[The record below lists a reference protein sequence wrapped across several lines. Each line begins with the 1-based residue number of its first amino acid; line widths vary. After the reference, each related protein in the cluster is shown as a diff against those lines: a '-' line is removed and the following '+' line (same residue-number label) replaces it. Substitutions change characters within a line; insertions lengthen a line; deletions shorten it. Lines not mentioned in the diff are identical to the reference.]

1 MEATKFNR
9 DWWLS
14 FIEKN
19 LSFSQT
25 QVYKNVFSDKLVRI
39 LNEGVR
45 EMLRSRI
52 NRLDI
57 NSGFRL
63 YIEDKELSDSEIRKL
78 IRKINGYDINYTS

>member
-1 MEATKFNR
+1 METTKFNR

-63 YIEDKELSDSEIRKL
+63 YIEDRELSGSETRDL
-78 IRKINGYDINYTS
+78 IRNNKLNDSR

>member
-1 MEATKFNR
+1 MANAIILF
-9 DWWLS
+9 
-14 FIEKN
+14 
-19 LSFSQT
+19 SFSQT
-25 QVYKNVFSDKLVRI
+25 KVYKNVFSDKLVRI

-63 YIEDKELSDSEIRKL
+63 YIEDRELSDSEIRKL
-78 IRKINGYDINYTS
+78 IRNNKLNDSESIES